1 MRVLKIVDPV
11 SCIIPDYDGFVN
23 EPRAGQLMTMGL
35 GDAKKPWM
43 YNVDTNEVS
52 PKHRA
57 TPLLSIWQ
65 LREELIGLRLL
76 LDYHT
81 VDR

>member
-1 MRVLKIVDPV
+1 
-11 SCIIPDYDGFVN
+11 
-23 EPRAGQLMTMGL
+23 MTMGL

-81 VDR
+81 VDQ